1 MNSIYGLV
9 RYVGLYYHF
18 IQIMHM
24 YVYMFIC
31 MYERGNCYL
40 GFFSKLIIDPN
51 FKVSSLEAKIIDV
64 AQISASSDFSKCV
77 SVFSLD

>member
-1 MNSIYGLV
+1 
-9 RYVGLYYHF
+9 
-18 IQIMHM
+18 
-24 YVYMFIC
+24 